1 MYEELKKI
9 CWEEN
14 LKRPGLGLVLYT
26 FGNVSAV
33 DREHGVFAIKPSGVD
48 YDRLRPEDIV
58 IVRLSD
64 GSVADGSLRPS
75 SDTNT
80 HLELYR
86 AFPDIG
92 GIVHTHSTC
101 ATSWAQAARPVPIYG
116 TTHADHL
123 SQDIPCT
130 DFLEQSR
137 VENDYETETGF
148 QIIRH
153 FRDHG
158 LDPGEIK
165 MVLVAGH
172 GPFTWGA
179 NAAEAV
185 RNARILE
192 ELCRM
197 AMQTELIRPDVPR
210 LKDYLVR
217 KHYLRKHGKNAT
229 YGQSSGPHA

>member
-1 MYEELKKI
+1 MFEKLKSDCCKA
-9 CWEEN
+9 N
-14 LKRPGLGLVLYT
+14 LQLPALGLVLYT

-33 DREHGVFAIKPSGVD
+33 DRRQGVFAIKPSGVD
-48 YDRLRPEDIV
+48 YAQLRPENMV

-64 GSVADGSLRPS
+64 GAVVEGALRPS

-86 AFPDIG
+86 AFPNAA

-123 SQDIPCT
+123 ATDIPCT
-130 DFLEQSR
+130 DFLEEER
-137 VENDYETETGF
+137 VENDYETETGL
-148 QIIRH
+148 QIIHH
-153 FRDHG
+153 FQEHHLNPD
-158 LDPGEIK
+158 EIK

-179 NAAEAV
+179 SPEEAV

-192 ELCRM
+192 ELCTM
-197 AMQTELIRPDVPR
+197 ALNTELINRDAPR

-217 KHYLRKHGKNAT
+217 KHYLRKHGRNAT
-229 YGQSSGPHA
+229 YGQIHR

>member
-1 MYEELKKI
+1 MKLPE
-9 CWEEN
+9 
-14 LKRPGLGLVLYT
+14 LGLVLYT

-48 YDRLRPEDIV
+48 YARLRPEDIV
-58 IVRLSD
+58 IVSLSD
-64 GSVADGSLRPS
+64 GAVVDSALRPS

-86 AFPDIG
+86 AFPEIG

-123 SQDIPCT
+123 AVDIPCT
-130 DFLEQSR
+130 DFLEEDR
-137 VENDYETETGF
+137 VDNDYETETGL

-153 FRDHG
+153 FKSHN
-158 LDPGEIK
+158 LNHKEIQ

-179 NAAEAV
+179 TADAAV

-192 ELCRM
+192 ELCTM
-197 AMQTELIRPDVPR
+197 ALNTELLRPDAPR

-229 YGQSSGPHA
+229 YGQGKNVH

>member
-1 MYEELKKI
+1 MYEKLKND
-9 CWEEN
+9 CWKEN
-14 LKRPGLGLVLYT
+14 LKLPELGLVLYT

-33 DREHGVFAIKPSGVD
+33 DREQGVFAIKPSGVEYGD
-48 YDRLRPEDIV
+48 LRPEDIV
-58 IVRLSD
+58 VVRLSD
-64 GSVADGSLRPS
+64 GSVADGALRPS

-86 AFPDIG
+86 AFPNIG

-123 SQDIPCT
+123 AVDIPCT
-130 DFLEQSR
+130 DFLEENR
-137 VENDYETETGF
+137 VENDYETETGL

-153 FRDHG
+153 FQQLNLNPD
-158 LDPGEIK
+158 EIK

-172 GPFTWGA
+172 GPFTWGKTA
-179 NAAEAV
+179 TEAV
-185 RNARILE
+185 MNARILE
-192 ELCRM
+192 ELCTM
-197 AMQTELIRPDVPR
+197 ALNTELIRPGAPR
-210 LKDYLVR
+210 LKEYLVR

-229 YGQSSGPHA
+229 YGQGSRKL

>member
-1 MYEELKKI
+1 MYEELKRK
-9 CWEEN
+9 CWEANMKLPE
-14 LKRPGLGLVLYT
+14 LGLVLYT

-33 DREHGVFAIKPSGVD
+33 DREQGVFAIKPSGVE
-48 YDRLRPEDIV
+48 YSNLHPEEMV

-64 GSVADGSLRPS
+64 GATVDSSLRPS

-86 AFPDIG
+86 AFPTLG

-123 SQDIPCT
+123 ATDIPCT
-130 DFLEQSR
+130 DFLDEAQ
-137 VENDYETETGF
+137 VENDYETETGL

-153 FRDHG
+153 FQKHQ
-158 LDPGEIK
+158 LNPSEIQ

-179 NAAEAV
+179 TADAAV

-192 ELCRM
+192 ELCTM
-197 AMQTELIRPDVPR
+197 ALNTELIRPGAPR
-210 LKDYLVR
+210 LKEYLVR
-217 KHYLRKHGKNAT
+217 KHYLRKHGRNAT
-229 YGQSSGPHA
+229 YGQKRS

>member
-1 MYEELKKI
+1 MFEELKQI
-9 CWEEN
+9 CWREN
-14 LKRPGLGLVLYT
+14 LKLPELGLVLYT

-33 DREHGVFAIKPSGVD
+33 DREQGVFAIKPSGVE
-48 YDRLRPEDIV
+48 YDQLRPEHIV
-58 IVRLSD
+58 VVRLSD
-64 GSVADGSLRPS
+64 GSVADGALRPS

-86 AFPDIG
+86 AFPSLG

-101 ATSWAQAARPVPIYG
+101 ATSWAQAARAVPIYG

-123 SQDIPCT
+123 AVEIPCT
-130 DFLEQSR
+130 DFLEEDR
-137 VENDYETETGF
+137 VENDYETETGL

-153 FRDHG
+153 FQKHSLNPD
-158 LDPGEIK
+158 EIK

-179 NAAEAV
+179 TAGEAV

-192 ELCRM
+192 ELCKM
-197 AMQTELIRPDVPR
+197 AMQTEQIHPGAPS

-229 YGQSSGPHA
+229 YGQGNRQI

>member
-1 MYEELKKI
+1 MYEELKHI
-9 CWEEN
+9 CWQQN
-14 LKRPGLGLVLYT
+14 LKLPELGLVLYN

-33 DREHGVFAIKPSGVD
+33 DREHGVFAIKPSGVE
-48 YDRLRPEDIV
+48 YSQLHPEDIV

-86 AFPDIG
+86 AFTDLG

-130 DFLEQSR
+130 DFMPRTR
-137 VENDYETETGF
+137 VENDYEAETGF

-153 FRDHG
+153 FLEHD
-158 LDPGEIK
+158 LDPYEVK

-179 NAAEAV
+179 DAAEAV

-197 AMQTELIRPDVPR
+197 ALQTELLRPGAPR

-229 YGQSSGPHA
+229 YGQSGSHS